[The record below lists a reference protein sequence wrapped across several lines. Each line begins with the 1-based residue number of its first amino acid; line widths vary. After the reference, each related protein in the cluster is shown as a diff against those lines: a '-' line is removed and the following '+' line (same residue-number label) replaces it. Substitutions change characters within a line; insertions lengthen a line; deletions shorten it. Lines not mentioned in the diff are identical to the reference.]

1 MAKQIKKYDAVIFK
15 DGNPTLISVD
25 IHNLP
30 YDEFNVTNPIN
41 IMGDVVLGKSK
52 NHAWPDFTAVILNGS
67 LDCSDFPITSKT
79 VLPLTF
85 KKLICKFSINDLGIL
100 IGRLPMGVS
109 QVVVRTALLNNV
121 RKNKDGALEIARRFI
136 AAYPDVT
143 VTDEKQTLADVI
155 AEIDRAASATSV
167 EKTDKQQTVEPDIAT
182 KTDEWLDASELV
194 TRCAAASD
202 EIAAL
207 PRDAQERYVRIA
219 RSAKARLN
227 LKTGQFKRPSD
238 GATVQCVHVDCVPL
252 LVNYI
257 LSSIAEQEEARIAKD
272 ATKSVEKQPAKTV
285 KPVQTK
291 KTSTYFFGSEPVK
304 PIKIKKY
311 ISKSAWGQIRAK
323 VGNNTGALLRVLQ
336 DIEDINI
343 DPAKAHTTAGQVGFI
358 KDNQVQVSPTVTFK
372 NGRCLTQGFGTLD
385 DRPRLVWGICGHS
398 FVCQDFFP
406 AHEGKAKLKYNQL
419 LREINIL
426 ASDLDLSEYLLV
438 SDLIKEFSSERPD
451 ASDVAHPMSPCPA
464 PAEAEKEAVEQESA
478 AAPAQPAEDVVKK
491 TADSVPVEK
500 KSRAR
505 IVRPKTEFVTRVAP
519 ANPAPAKVAAPVAMP
534 APVEKASRPRIT
546 TQKSEF
552 VVSAKPDDAV
562 VNTVP
567 VAESQPRWVDM
578 YSMHHELTERIAG
591 LSLRQN
597 TLMSIMMAENDTD
610 KLLKMTAEL
619 QDILQQKQQCE
630 NAMSK
635 LETIN
640 QTLQELQR
648 EYNQR

>member
-30 YDEFNVTNPIN
+30 YDEFNVANPIN

-155 AEIDRAASATSV
+155 AEIDRAASAASV

-219 RSAKARLN
+219 RSAKVRLN

-343 DPAKAHTTAGQVGFI
+343 DPAKAHTTSGQVGFI

-464 PAEAEKEAVEQESA
+464 PAEAEKEAVKQESA
-478 AAPAQPAEDVVKK
+478 AAPAQP
-491 TADSVPVEK
+491 VPVEK

-519 ANPAPAKVAAPVAMP
+519 DNPVPAKVAAPVAMP

-546 TQKSEF
+546 THKTEL

-562 VNTVP
+562 VNTV
-567 VAESQPRWVDM
+567 ESQPRWVDM

>member
-30 YDEFNVTNPIN
+30 YDEFNVANPIN

-219 RSAKARLN
+219 RSAKVRLN

-238 GATVQCVHVDCVPL
+238 GAIVQCVHVDCVPL

-272 ATKSVEKQPAKTV
+272 ATKSVEKQPAKKV

-451 ASDVAHPMSPCPA
+451 ASDVAHPMAPCPA
-464 PAEAEKEAVEQESA
+464 PAEVAAEQEAVEQESA
-478 AAPAQPAEDVVKK
+478 AAPAQP
-491 TADSVPVEK
+491 VPVEK

-519 ANPAPAKVAAPVAMP
+519 ANPVSAKVAAPVATP
-534 APVEKASRPRIT
+534 TPVEKASRPRIT
-546 TQKSEF
+546 TQKSEL

-562 VNTVP
+562 VNMVP

-597 TLMSIMMAENDTD
+597 TLMSIMMAEDDTD